1 MTDSRR
7 NGSDGRRFDA
17 VVFDMDG
24 LMFDTEDLFFDV
36 ADSFMRD
43 HGARFT
49 DEMMAAMIGRRAADA
64 GNVFHTLGKL
74 NHLEI
79 ADIMT
84 EVKARFHQRML
95 NDSNTMPGLFRVLNH
110 LESVGIPRAVATSS
124 SRASAEALTAHH
136 GIRPFFAFLV
146 TSEDVSRGKPDP
158 EIYLAAA
165 SRLGVDPRRVLVL
178 EDSSAGLQAAKAAGA
193 FAVGV
198 PHRYSPPEVV
208 EHADLIVDR
217 LDDERLLSLLT

>member
-1 MTDSRR
+1 MTDSRAR
-7 NGSDGRRFDA
+7 AAGGRRFDA

-74 NHLEI
+74 DHLDI
-79 ADIMT
+79 TDIMT
-84 EVKARFHQRML
+84 EVKARFHRRML
-95 NDSNTMPGLFRVLNH
+95 SDSNTMPGLFKVLNH
-110 LESVGIPRAVATSS
+110 LKTLGIPRAVATSS
-124 SRASAEALTAHH
+124 SRASAEALTEHH
-136 GIRPFFAFLV
+136 GIRPYFAFLV
-146 TSEDVSRGKPDP
+146 TSEDVTRGKPDP
-158 EIYLAAA
+158 EIYRTAA
-165 SRLGVDPRRVLVL
+165 SRLGVETQRVLVL
-178 EDSSAGLQAAKAAGA
+178 EDSSAGLQAARAAGA

-208 EHADLIVDR
+208 EHADLIVER
-217 LDDERLLSLLT
+217 LNDERLLSLLI